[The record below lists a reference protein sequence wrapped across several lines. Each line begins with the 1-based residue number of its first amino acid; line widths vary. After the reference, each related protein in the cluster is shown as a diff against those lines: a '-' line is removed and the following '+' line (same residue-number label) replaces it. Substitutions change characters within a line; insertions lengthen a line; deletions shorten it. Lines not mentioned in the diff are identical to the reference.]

1 MCLCLA
7 MSVCMHVC
15 RSKYAGERIPTLQ
28 EALALCK
35 ELDLIAFVEV
45 KSNRLLVSV
54 QNLINSVGNS
64 TVICSWLRIV
74 LTVVSLVSMQ

>member
-1 MCLCLA
+1 MLA

-15 RSKYAGERIPTLQ
+15 RPQYAGERVPTLQ

-45 KSNRLLVSV
+45 KSNRLLVSIY
-54 QNLINSVGNS
+54 LIC
-64 TVICSWLRIV
+64 TVALLYGAR
-74 LTVVSLVSMQ
+74 